1 MGLVKFDFD
10 SLKLFYLISVFERM
24 ALFMNYLLERAR
36 LCSPRLLLR
45 NEDCSRALIFA
56 NEESVLLFQRQAC
69 HLLQVEN
76 LLDSRKECCQ
86 ARRRSGTNWRY
97 LILVQLPGNHLVVK
111 APFYR
116 Y

>member
-1 MGLVKFDFD
+1 MGLVEFDFD
-10 SLKLFYLISVFERM
+10 SLMLFCLISVFERRMAIYM
-24 ALFMNYLLERAR
+24 ALVKRAR

-45 NEDCSRALIFA
+45 NEDCLRALIFA
-56 NEESVLLFQRQAC
+56 NEELVLLSQRQAYR
-69 HLLQVEN
+69 LRQVEN

-86 ARRRSGTNWRY
+86 VGRHSGTNWRY
-97 LILVQLPGNHLVVK
+97 LILVQLPGSHLAVK

>member
-1 MGLVKFDFD
+1 MGLVESDFD
-10 SLKLFYLISVFERM
+10 SLKLVYLISVFERM
-24 ALFMNYLLERAR
+24 ALLKWAR

-45 NEDCSRALIFA
+45 NGDCSRALIFA
-56 NEESVLLFQRQAC
+56 NEESVLLFQHQAC

-86 ARRRSGTNWRY
+86 ARQRSGTNWRY

>member
-1 MGLVKFDFD
+1 MGLVEFDFD
-10 SLKLFYLISVFERM
+10 SLMLFYLILVFGMAIYM
-24 ALFMNYLLERAR
+24 ALVKWAR

-56 NEESVLLFQRQAC
+56 NEELVLLFQHQAY
-69 HLLQVEN
+69 HLRQVEN

-86 ARRRSGTNWRY
+86 VRRRSGTNWRY
-97 LILVQLPGNHLVVK
+97 LILVQLPGSHLVLK